1 MKSLQCIR
9 EHFPPGTLVVFATPG
24 ISMLILSWS
33 ECLQYVAVLWG
44 NGEIEFKRSSM
55 SLKSL
60 CPNSDIRGGFPIQFE
75 IFSSHQQ
82 TTTT

>member
-1 MKSLQCIR
+1 
-9 EHFPPGTLVVFATPG
+9 
-24 ISMLILSWS
+24 
-33 ECLQYVAVLWG
+33 VLFED
-44 NGEIEFKRSSM
+44 GEIEFKRSSM